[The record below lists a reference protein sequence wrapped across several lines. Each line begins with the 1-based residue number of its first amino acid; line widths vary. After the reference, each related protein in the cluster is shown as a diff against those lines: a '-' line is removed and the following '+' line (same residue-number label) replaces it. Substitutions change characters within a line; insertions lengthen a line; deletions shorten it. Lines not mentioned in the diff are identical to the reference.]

1 MNNFWKFAVACKK
14 HNGGNFDRVLTS
26 EWSGAMTPY
35 TRLEHAEEDVRKMR
49 RFYHDIKVV
58 SYEEGLAIE
67 AAKQERYRQEAI
79 ARGEV
84 GA

>member
-1 MNNFWKFAVACKK
+1 MSNFWKFAVAYKK
-14 HNGGNFDRVLTS
+14 YNGSNFDRVLTS

-35 TRLEHAEEDVRKMR
+35 TRLEHAEDDIRKMR
-49 RFYHDIKVV
+49 RSYHELKVV

-67 AAKQERYRQEAI
+67 AAKNEQYRLEAV